1 MYIVFLQEGGGEG
14 GGCWNSKKWLVNR
27 SEHSTLSLR
36 LSEDMAACQDD
47 SDISS
52 EDYTSDEEIM
62 LPEIR
67 ALKQAHEKGALHTQ
81 QERIIQT
88 RKDLNDRFKKLPKKT
103 AEDPYGRYHTFKE
116 LKIWQGILFCRK
128 MLVSVLKTTKKGYS
142 ESGGRVMRLFTFLSF
157 DNF

>member
-1 MYIVFLQEGGGEG
+1 
-14 GGCWNSKKWLVNR
+14 
-27 SEHSTLSLR
+27 
-36 LSEDMAACQDD
+36 MAACQDD

-116 LKIWQGILFCRK
+116 LKI
-128 MLVSVLKTTKKGYS
+128 
-142 ESGGRVMRLFTFLSF
+142 
-157 DNF
+157 

>member
-1 MYIVFLQEGGGEG
+1 
-14 GGCWNSKKWLVNR
+14 
-27 SEHSTLSLR
+27 
-36 LSEDMAACQDD
+36 MAACQDD

-81 QERIIQT
+81 QERII
-88 RKDLNDRFKKLPKKT
+88 
-103 AEDPYGRYHTFKE
+103 
-116 LKIWQGILFCRK
+116 RK